1 MSRFLPSNPR
11 LRAVVGWGAFL
22 VGLLLFVQ
30 VVLPGPE
37 GVPGRGTPWATVFYG
52 AVNGLVIS
60 LSTAGIVLVY
70 RTLRVVNFAQTAI
83 GVAGSFFMFGLV
95 HFTGVPFPI
104 AMVLGLAL
112 STVCGVVV
120 GVSLLR
126 FFSSSRLVVTV
137 ISIIGAQLVTT
148 LALNVYRLPF
158 FPDFND
164 ISPSEQ
170 AGAYSLRPDLPFPGW
185 EFKIGG
191 LPGGFGFAEAFAIE
205 LSIVAL
211 VALAFFFRYTK
222 AGVAVRALAENPE
235 RASLLGIGVGGLSVV
250 VWGLSGLLSGMSTA
264 LTGMIDTP
272 ARAGGFAPNV
282 LITALAAAA
291 VAKWEKL
298 PTAIATTVAIGI
310 VSSAFTWS
318 FPEDDG
324 LVFVGLFFLLAG
336 ALLLAQRRAG
346 RSERGEVSWT
356 AAEEQ
361 RPVPKELAV
370 LPLVRRVRWA
380 IYTVGLAV
388 LALAPWMFSTGVVNT
403 MGVIA
408 LGSIITMSLVVLTG
422 WAGQV
427 SLGQWAFAAVGA
439 VVGGA
444 LTATMGLPFWIAVP
458 IAAVVTGAVAVVIGI
473 PALRIPGL
481 FLLPMTF
488 AFAIAVQAAF
498 FNDRYFGWLLPDE
511 AIERPSLFFL
521 DFRDET
527 SMYFLCVACLL
538 LAIFV
543 IGNLR
548 RSRTGRILIALREND
563 ANVQAFGVPVLRTKL
578 IAFAI
583 SGALAGFA
591 GAVFVHQQQGLSE
604 ESFVAFRSVQ
614 AFIQAVFG
622 GVGSI
627 AGALLGTA
635 FFRFIEYFGISGLWG
650 VFAANGGPV
659 ILIFLAPAGLI
670 GIVNAMRNSVLR
682 VIAQRRQLVV
692 PSLFA
697 DMDAD
702 ALERRLIPLAEPV
715 DSAGLAAL
723 PLDARFELPSELYRG
738 RRGLDDV
745 RIDHDAEALG
755 GAIAAIAEAEEVRS

>member
-1 MSRFLPSNPR
+1 MARFLPSNPR
-11 LRAVVGWGAFL
+11 ARAAVGWGAFVLGL
-22 VGLLLFVQ
+22 VLFTQ
-30 VVLPGPE
+30 VVLPGPQ
-37 GVPGRGTPWATVFYG
+37 GIPGRGTPWATVFYG

-70 RTLRVVNFAQTAI
+70 RTLRIVNFAQTAL
-83 GVAGSFFMFGLV
+83 GVAGSFFTFGLV

-104 AMVLGLAL
+104 AMVLGMAL
-112 STVCGVVV
+112 STACGVLV

-126 FFSSSRLVVTV
+126 FFSSSRLVLTV
-137 ISIIGAQLVTT
+137 ISIIGAQLVAT

-158 FPDFND
+158 FPDFED
-164 ISPSEQ
+164 ISPVEQ

-185 EFKIGG
+185 SFTIGG
-191 LPGGFGFAEAFAIE
+191 QPGGFGFAEVFAIE
-205 LSIVAL
+205 LTLVAL
-211 VALAFFFRYTK
+211 VVLAFFFRYTRS
-222 AGVAVRALAENPE
+222 GVAVRALAENPE
-235 RASLLGIGVGGLSVV
+235 RASLLGIGVGGLSIV
-250 VWGLSGLLSGMSTA
+250 VWGMSGLLSGLSTA
-264 LTGMIDTP
+264 LTGMLDTP

-282 LITALAAAA
+282 LITALVAAA

-298 PTAIATTVAIGI
+298 PTAIAATISIGI
-310 VSSAFTWS
+310 VSSSFTWS

-324 LVFVGLFFLLAG
+324 LVFVALF
-336 ALLLAQRRAG
+336 LLLAASLLLSQRRRG
-346 RSERGEVSWT
+346 RSERGEVSWS

-361 RPVPKELAV
+361 RAIPNELAV
-370 LPLVRRVRWA
+370 LPIIRRARWA
-380 IYTVGLAV
+380 IYAVGLAV
-388 LALAPWMFSTGVVNT
+388 LVLAPWMFSTGVVNT
-403 MGVIA
+403 LGVIA
-408 LGSIITMSLVVLTG
+408 LASIITMSLVVLTG

-444 LTATMGLPFWIAVP
+444 LTATIGLPFWIAVP
-458 IAAVVTGAVAVVIGI
+458 IAAAVTGGVAVIIGI

-481 FLLPMTF
+481 FLLPLTF

-538 LAIFV
+538 LSIFV

-563 ANVQAFGVPVLRTKL
+563 ANVQSFGVPVVRTKL
-578 IAFAI
+578 IAFAT

-627 AGALLGTA
+627 AGSLLGTA
-635 FFRFIEYFGISGLWG
+635 FFRFIEYFGVSGLWG
-650 VFAANGGPV
+650 VFASNGGPV

-670 GIVNAMRNSVLR
+670 GLVNGVRNSLLR
-682 VIAQRRQLVV
+682 VIAQRRQIVV

-697 DMDAD
+697 DVDPE
-702 ALERRLIPLAEPV
+702 ALERRLIPLSEPV

-723 PLDARFELPSELYRG
+723 PLEARFELPSELYRG
-738 RRGLDDV
+738 RRGLDDTRV
-745 RIDHDAEALG
+745 DRDAEALG
-755 GAIAAIAEAEEVRS
+755 GAVARIAEAEEVGS